1 MEILKILLLIYLL
14 YKDFK
19 FIKLKK
25 YNVKLINVNKNEKEK
40 ENNIIAKNPIKD
52 IFFNNNSVIDDFN
65 DFIKEDSIQ
74 NNIYKYN
81 ILNSPYKNK
90 TKIPIAFGVDN
101 NYIYPLIV
109 LLTSI
114 LCNSSPR
121 TFYIFHFMVPPN
133 FSNENKE
140 KIFGLS
146 KKYPQKFEYI
156 FHNMENKYLGWTVF
170 GCYSQA
176 VYYRLSLS
184 DILKDLDKIIYL
196 DCDTIVHKDLTELY
210 NINMGD
216 YCYMG
221 FPGHEIGY
229 VEINGTRNFINSG
242 VMLIN
247 LKKLREENAPKLY
260 EDYYRKYGTKKVDE
274 YLINVVF
281 YDKIKFLPFIYGIPD
296 FQKLYIIDS
305 PSFFWNTLNGYC
317 NGTEEEMISA
327 DVNRCITHGAY
338 MEIKWWWKRYS
349 SLTHIGRRWFYYAY
363 KSNVFGEICN
373 KYFQFKDKCEKI
385 QKIMNK

>member
-114 LCNSSPR
+114 LW
-121 TFYIFHFMVPPN
+121 FH
-133 FSNENKE
+133 
-140 KIFGLS
+140 
-146 KKYPQKFEYI
+146 Q
-156 FHNMENKYLGWTVF
+156 
-170 GCYSQA
+170 
-176 VYYRLSLS
+176 
-184 DILKDLDKIIYL
+184 IL
-196 DCDTIVHKDLTELY
+196 
-210 NINMGD
+210 
-216 YCYMG
+216 
-221 FPGHEIGY
+221 
-229 VEINGTRNFINSG
+229 
-242 VMLIN
+242 VM
-247 LKKLREENAPKLY
+247 K
-260 EDYYRKYGTKKVDE
+260 TKKRFLV
-274 YLINVVF
+274 YQKNIHKNLNIYFIIWKIN
-281 YDKIKFLPFIYGIPD
+281 
-296 FQKLYIIDS
+296 
-305 PSFFWNTLNGYC
+305 T
-317 NGTEEEMISA
+317 
-327 DVNRCITHGAY
+327 
-338 MEIKWWWKRYS
+338 
-349 SLTHIGRRWFYYAY
+349 
-363 KSNVFGEICN
+363 
-373 KYFQFKDKCEKI
+373 
-385 QKIMNK
+385 